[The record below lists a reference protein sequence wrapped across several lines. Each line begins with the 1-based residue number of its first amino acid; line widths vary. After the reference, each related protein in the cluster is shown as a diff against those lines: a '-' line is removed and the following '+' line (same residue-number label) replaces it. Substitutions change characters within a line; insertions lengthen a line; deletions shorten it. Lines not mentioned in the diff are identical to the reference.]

1 MMQEEGDNNI
11 EKEKFTMGF
20 KRERRE
26 NNFLPGT
33 GETVPFI
40 TSNMPGRKDHV
51 NSVFSEK
58 EEEKKGKQWKRKG
71 RKLHSI
77 SSKINPQA
85 VFINRIHT
93 KHPSQRR
100 CLDTGD
106 SALRESGTNEDL
118 RTSS

>member
-1 MMQEEGDNNI
+1 
-11 EKEKFTMGF
+11 MGF
-20 KRERRE
+20 KGERRE

-33 GETVPFI
+33 GETAPYI

-51 NSVFSEK
+51 NSVFSK
-58 EEEKKGKQWKRKG
+58 ERGEKKKKKESNGKERG

-85 VFINRIHT
+85 VFIQQNPT

-118 RTSS
+118 RTST